1 MLPLEGEQANGEFEE
16 GNSDWFDECSCLH
29 GDEDWR

>member
-16 GNSDWFDECSCLH
+16 GNSDWFDESSCLY